1 MNAIALPLVT
11 GIVVIVLACVALM
24 SFTRRAARRIE
35 QAVPMDGRHIDI
47 EGERIHYAEY
57 GNGSGDGPPIVFVHG
72 LCGQMRNFAYLPLE
86 ALARKHRVILIDR
99 PGSGYST
106 RGAHT
111 PANIRTQA
119 NTVARLV
126 AALGLEAPVL
136 VGHSLGGAIALAVA
150 LDHPESV
157 ARLALIAPL
166 THVQTDVP
174 KAFRALVVRSAR
186 VRRFMART
194 LATPFGLATSTPTLK
209 AVFAPEAV
217 PADFRTRGGALLSV
231 RPQGFY
237 NASMD
242 LVAIEDSDDLEQMER
257 RYANLTVPVD
267 VLFGRDDIVL
277 DWMRHGDALRRRSKR
292 VTLKLIHGG
301 HMLPVTAPAT
311 TCDWLLAS
319 IAGTTMQANGEAPIA
334 VDRHD
339 GAQSPA
345 AAAPLRSHAAT
356 QASRQM
362 GYSTGMQTNPVRCDG
377 KIEKQ
382 RSA

>member
-11 GIVVIVLACVALM
+11 GIVVTALACAALM
-24 SFTRRAARRIE
+24 SFTRRATRRIE

-47 EGERIHYAEY
+47 DGERIHYVEF
-57 GNGSGDGPPIVFVHG
+57 GNDNADGPPVVFVHG

-86 ALARKHRVILIDR
+86 ALAREHRIILVDR

-106 RGAHT
+106 RGPQA
-111 PANIRTQA
+111 PANIRAQA
-119 NTVARLV
+119 NTVARLI

-157 ARLALIAPL
+157 ARLALIGPL
-166 THVQTDVP
+166 THVQTEVP

-194 LATPFGLATSTPTLK
+194 LATPFGLATSTATLK

-231 RPQGFY
+231 RPKGFY
-237 NASMD
+237 NASLD
-242 LVAIEDSDDLEQMER
+242 LVAIEDSDDLEIMEQ
-257 RYANLTVPVD
+257 RYADLTVPVD

-277 DWMRHGDALRRRSKR
+277 DWMRHGDTLRRRSNR
-292 VTLKLIHGG
+292 VTLKVIDGG
-301 HMLPVTAPAT
+301 HMLPVTAPST
-311 TCDWLLAS
+311 TFDWLRTA
-319 IAGTTMQANGEAPIA
+319 IAGTTQATGERTIR
-334 VDRHD
+334 VDPHD
-339 GAQSPA
+339 GAQAPIAAPPHRLQGAARRGVSQRA
-345 AAAPLRSHAAT
+345 AANPCRQDPAPRAAP
-356 QASRQM
+356 R
-362 GYSTGMQTNPVRCDG
+362 GN
-377 KIEKQ
+377 
-382 RSA
+382 